1 MNDMDKL
8 KNFIE
13 TNRANFDETYPSL
26 PQGHEARFMRRL
38 EEEKMVVMPQKGARP
53 KGLYLL
59 YAVAMAASVALLLLL
74 RLSTPNTTEATD
86 PYLAEVQQIQTE
98 MEELQFYYHMQMRTV
113 REQMKELTEHQP
125 SPGVMAIWRE
135 SEQILADNHNFEQN
149 ELPQLPTESETLC
162 ALTQHYGNSLE
173 TLQFML
179 SKMEQMSETNER
191 IN

>member
-1 MNDMDKL
+1 MDKL
-8 KNFIE
+8 KDFIDSHQV
-13 TNRANFDETYPSL
+13 TFDEGYPL
-26 PQGHEARFMRRL
+26 PQGHEARFMRKL
-38 EEEKMVVMPQKGARP
+38 EEEKTIVMPRKSARP
-53 KGLYLL
+53 KSLYLL

-74 RLSTPNTTEATD
+74 RFSTPHTPEAID

-98 MEELQFYYHMQMRTV
+98 MEELQIYYHMQMRTI
-113 REQMKELTEHQP
+113 REQMKQLAEAQP
-125 SPGVMAIWRE
+125 TPGVMAIWQE
-135 SEQILADNHNFEQN
+135 SELILADNHSFEQN

-179 SKMEQMSETNER
+179 AKMEQMSETNER

>member
-1 MNDMDKL
+1 MDKL
-8 KNFIE
+8 KDFIE
-13 TNRANFDETYPSL
+13 TNRADFDETYPSL

-38 EEEKMVVMPQKGARP
+38 EEEKTVVMPQKGARP

-59 YAVAMAASVALLLLL
+59 YAVAMAASVVLLLLL

-113 REQMKELTEHQP
+113 REQMKELTERQP

-149 ELPQLPTESETLC
+149 ELPQLPTESKTLC

>member
-13 TNRANFDETYPSL
+13 TNRADFDETYPSL

-38 EEEKMVVMPQKGARP
+38 EEEKTVVMPQKGTRP

-98 MEELQFYYHMQMRTV
+98 MEELQTYYHMQMRTV
-113 REQMKELTEHQP
+113 REQMKQLTEQQP
-125 SPGVMAIWRE
+125 SPGVLAIWQE
-135 SEQILADNHNFEQN
+135 SELILADNYSFEQN
-149 ELPQLPTESETLC
+149 ELPLLPTENEALYT
-162 ALTQHYGNSLE
+162 LTQHYGNSLE

-179 SKMEQMSETNER
+179 AKMEQMSETN
-191 IN
+191 

>member
-1 MNDMDKL
+1 
-8 KNFIE
+8 
-13 TNRANFDETYPSL
+13 
-26 PQGHEARFMRRL
+26 
-38 EEEKMVVMPQKGARP
+38 
-53 KGLYLL
+53 
-59 YAVAMAASVALLLLL
+59 
-74 RLSTPNTTEATD
+74 
-86 PYLAEVQQIQTE
+86 
-98 MEELQFYYHMQMRTV
+98 MRTV

-179 SKMEQMSETNER
+179 SKMEQMNETNER

>member
-1 MNDMDKL
+1 MDKL
-8 KNFIE
+8 KDFIE
-13 TNRANFDETYPSL
+13 TNRADFDEAYPL
-26 PQGHEARFMRRL
+26 PQGHEARFLRRL
-38 EEEKMVVMPQKGARP
+38 EEDFPASTPRKVHLTSS
-53 KGLYLL
+53 LYLL
-59 YAVAMAASVALLLLL
+59 YAVTMAASVALLLLL
-74 RLSTPNTTEATD
+74 RLSTAHTPEAID

-113 REQMKELTEHQP
+113 REQMKELTERQP

-135 SEQILADNHNFEQN
+135 SEQILADNHSFEQN

-162 ALTQHYGNSLE
+162 ALTQHYGSSLE

-179 SKMEQMSETNER
+179 SKMEQMSETNGR

>member
-1 MNDMDKL
+1 MDKL
-8 KNFIE
+8 RDFIE
-13 TNRANFDETYPSL
+13 TNRADFDEAYPL
-26 PQGHEARFMRRL
+26 PKGHEARFMDRL
-38 EEEKMVVMPQKGARP
+38 EEEKPMVMLRKNPLS
-53 KGLYLL
+53 KGLYFL
-59 YAVAMAASVALLLLL
+59 YAITMAASVALLLLL
-74 RLSTPNTTEATD
+74 RFSTPHPTEATD

-113 REQMKELTEHQP
+113 REQMKQLTEQQP
-125 SPGVMAIWRE
+125 TPGVMAIWRE

-162 ALTQHYGNSLE
+162 ALTQHYGSSLE

-179 SKMEQMSETNER
+179 SKMEQMSETNGR

>member
-1 MNDMDKL
+1 MDKL
-8 KNFIE
+8 KDFIDSHQ
-13 TNRANFDETYPSL
+13 AAFDEAYPL
-26 PQGHEARFMRRL
+26 PQEHEARFMRRL
-38 EEEKMVVMPQKGARP
+38 EEEKTIVMPRKSARP

-59 YAVAMAASVALLLLL
+59 YAVTTAASVALLLLL
-74 RLSTPNTTEATD
+74 RLSTAHTPEAID

-113 REQMKELTEHQP
+113 RKQMKELTERQP

-135 SEQILADNHNFEQN
+135 SEQILADNHSFEQN
-149 ELPQLPTESETLC
+149 ELPQLPTESEALC
-162 ALTQHYGNSLE
+162 ALTQHYGSSLE